1 MACSQRSWHNIHPW
15 IDGTDVSEESKA
27 STLPDDLFS
36 PYLEAFAQLPTLRH
50 RVLRVLS
57 SLPREVQLDFVED
70 ERFHVTLENHV
81 PGEGWSF
88 WMASPGR
95 IGEASRCVVLRPRLD
110 QMSEAFSCY
119 VIAHEFAHAFL
130 CHGRRGDGDDV
141 EPEADRLA
149 AEWGFP
155 RPAGSSFDLRKLN

>member
-1 MACSQRSWHNIHPW
+1 MNEDSEISRH
-15 IDGTDVSEESKA
+15 SEEPFESYLA
-27 STLPDDLFS
+27 AFERLPD
-36 PYLEAFAQLPTLRH
+36 LRR
-50 RVLRVLS
+50 RVLRVLTA
-57 SLPREVQLDFVED
+57 LPREVQLDFIED
-70 ERFHVTLENHV
+70 DRFHVTLENHV

-95 IGEASRCVVLRPRLD
+95 VGEASRCVVLRPRLD
-110 QMSEAFSCY
+110 QLAEPFACY

-141 EPEADRLA
+141 EHEADCLA

-155 RPAGSSFDLRKLN
+155 RPRR